1 MEAVNDDS
9 FSFRSNNANRIKTVK
24 KIIKRVFIPTK
35 RRTKVSHTGNYVKI
49 PLLE

>member
-1 MEAVNDDS
+1 MMTDFLSVAIMQTELKRLRKS
-9 FSFRSNNANRIKTVK
+9 FK
-24 KIIKRVFIPTK
+24 KVFIPTK